1 MRTSPARGFSLVEVT
16 VAIAI
21 IGITVVATA
30 AMLERLPVS
39 GREVRDQDVALRI
52 ARTEIETLR
61 AAGYDALPASGPFN
75 DALLGSLASGS
86 AYVTITTVDAKTRR
100 VDVLVSWKGD
110 NLADRSLSLT
120 TLVTQNSGM
129 P

>member
-1 MRTSPARGFSLVEVT
+1 MVEVT

-21 IGITVVATA
+21 IGITIVATG

-61 AAGYDALPASGPFN
+61 AAGYDALPASGPFS
-75 DALLGSLASGS
+75 DALLGSLVSGS
-86 AYVTITTVDAKTRR
+86 ASVTITAVDAKTKRA
-100 VDVLVSWKGD
+100 DVTVSWKGG

-120 TLVTQNSGM
+120 TLVTQGSGM